1 MDEEVEAQ
9 LRFIERGLVLLMA
22 QYAEK
27 ARRVQELERRL
38 AGIRRL
44 VEDFRL
50 EPGSSQPRGRQE
62 TREER
67 G

>member
-22 QYAEK
+22 QYTEK

-38 AGIRRL
+38 AGIRKL
-44 VEDFRL
+44 VQDFRL
-50 EPGSSQPRGRQE
+50 EPGSNRRGGPQE